1 MDLNDFSSASN
12 PYDETELQA
21 RLKALLSQGLRH
33 PSGGANTRWTDLFG
47 GIGQDIQNSAMQRD
61 LEQRTQAQRATE
73 RQSLMSAVS
82 GYPDEV
88 QRLFMNTATRPHALA
103 LMKQIDEDKA
113 DTAYMAARGGGGS
126 RGGAA
131 PMEPVQLGEEGRN
144 APSGGGFSIGGGAQP
159 SFEDLVYAAG
169 QRNPRRAAQAKLELE
184 HRPDFRPN
192 LNPDMFQPNLSTGV
206 AGPLPGAM
214 EFLAEKA
221 KREAEA
227 KAYGDVQE
235 VGIPGDPMNKKFVSK
250 ASLLGLDN
258 RPPVPSPLAGAL
270 TVENRPSGAATTP
283 SSPPSSP
290 PSDVPLPADVMARIQ
305 AADAARGG
313 QPYVG
318 EVPPGGPAVTRALPQ
333 AVAASGGYTTR
344 SEAGKTL
351 DTHLA
356 GELPTLENTHYLA
369 RGMLERLPEL
379 KQAVKDSPGWLLG
392 RLPLEVART
401 ANSMDLVDDK
411 EMKALQVMNASE
423 SALVGPVAAAVGQK
437 LNQGFTDKD
446 LEFLRGQLPSSR
458 KSQAENEQ
466 GIKNIETF
474 LREAEASTG
483 QRIRQFNPS
492 WRPVPG
498 RGAFTNPTEPGA
510 VGSAVPGKRSSAA
523 DAEGLP
529 EGYWS
534 MTAAGSPSVMSDARY
549 EAPPDTPAPIDEGN
563 FLERG
568 LKGIERGIGM
578 GGVGVTGALPSSVAK
593 LLNLTQPAP
602 EDVRLLRKE
611 GPQTTSGRGGEM
623 FGEAAAN
630 PATYVPGSTLP
641 RAIASGA
648 LSGYT
653 APAADAKERRGNAAM
668 STLMG
673 PVGTALANRIPATE
687 LSTPAQAAARVGFED
702 IPLSQAQI
710 AGKTKAWQGEGIAKS
725 QAEALTERELQKVG
739 STAKKIDSN
748 ELEAIKAK
756 ASAEYAAMFPPDK
769 AMRMEVTDATKLR
782 NVLQPYEAVINS
794 PEFIKGSPQIK
805 AMYDFAR
812 RVEERGVPRA
822 IPADIVQGALQ
833 DVARIEHPV
842 IQAKLRNEL
851 NSFAKKDMTEAEL
864 AAFEKLNTTWGAIRD
879 LGRVRTK
886 EGLIVPSSLKG
897 EGGDFVKQFGVQD
910 PKAYKMGQGERW
922 GTLGAAAGVAASTM
936 GMPGAGYVAMT
947 AAPAIAHGVERGRG
961 ALQGALGT
969 SRVLNADPAVK
980 QLIEMLRSGT
990 QLTPRE
996 LLEARRQQN
1005 AAQ

>member
-113 DTAYMAARGGGGS
+113 DTAYMAARGGG

-290 PSDVPLPADVMARIQ
+290 PSDVPLPADVMARIL

-344 SEAGKTL
+344 SERGKTM
-351 DTHLA
+351 DVQLA
-356 GELPTLENTHYLA
+356 QELPKREDEYYGAHLIITNV
-369 RGMLERLPEL
+369 LPEL
-379 KQAVKDSPGWLLG
+379 KQAVKDNPGWLYGSLPVMGQNIAQSLDMVTPKEAKAAQILASAEAALMGPMSKESNLG
-392 RLPLEVART
+392 T
-401 ANSMDLVDDK
+401 S
-411 EMKALQVMNASE
+411 
-423 SALVGPVAAAVGQK
+423 
-437 LNQGFTDKD
+437 QGFTDKD
-446 LEFLRGQLPSSR
+446 REFVQQRLTSAK
-458 KSQAENEQ
+458 KSEITNEQAFADIERYFRTKKDQAESR
-466 GIKNIETF
+466 
-474 LREAEASTG
+474 L
-483 QRIRQFNPS
+483 RQFNPD
-492 WRPVPG
+492 WKP
-498 RGAFTNPTEPGA
+498 ATNPTEPGA
-510 VGSAVPGKRSSAA
+510 AGSAVPGKRSSAA
-523 DAEGLP
+523 DAAGLP
-529 EGYWS
+529 EGYWG

-549 EAPPDTPAPIDEGN
+549 DAPPDAPAPIDEGN
-563 FLERG
+563 ILERG

-578 GGVGVTGALPSSVAK
+578 GGVGVTGALPRSVAQM
-593 LLNLTQPAP
+593 LNLTQPAP
-602 EDVRLLRKE
+602 EDVRLLRRE
-611 GPQTTSGRGGEM
+611 GPQTTVGKGGEM
-623 FGEAAAN
+623 FGEATAN
-630 PATYVPGSTLP
+630 PATYIPGSTLP
-641 RAIASGA
+641 RAIAAGA

-653 APAADAKERRGNAAM
+653 APAADAKERRGNAAI
-668 STLMG
+668 SSLMG
-673 PVGTALANRIPATE
+673 PVGTVLANRIPATE
-687 LSTPAQAAARVGFED
+687 LSTPAQAAARIGFED

>member
-1 MDLNDFSSASN
+1 MQPEDFAPVTSSYEEDELKQLRAALASRLRAG
-12 PYDETELQA
+12 ETQHPGWQGVFGDFTNRIANRSEEAKLEARAQA
-21 RLKALLSQGLRH
+21 LHQQERQSMMEATTGLPEDVRRMLISPNKTVQQMGH
-33 PSGGANTRWTDLFG
+33 EAWKQLRMEERDNAAFAQVMGGANAEPLQVG
-47 GIGQDIQNSAMQRD
+47 GPGIPPGVAVDQQAPSASGGPGGMTFD
-61 LEQRTQAQRATE
+61 QRAMMAS
-73 RQSLMSAVS
+73 RSSN
-82 GYPDEV
+82 P
-88 QRLFMNTATRPHALA
+88 AL
-103 LMKQIDEDKA
+103 QTFFKA
-113 DTAYMAARGGGGS
+113 QM
-126 RGGAA
+126 
-131 PMEPVQLGEEGRN
+131 
-144 APSGGGFSIGGGAQP
+144 
-159 SFEDLVYAAG
+159 
-169 QRNPRRAAQAKLELE
+169 E
-184 HRPDFRPN
+184 HRDPKEVHPDRMY
-192 LNPDMFQPNLSTGV
+192 LQPGGNYG
-206 AGPLPGAM
+206 AMPGAM
-214 EFLAEKA
+214 DALSEIEKR
-221 KREAEA
+221 KAEA
-227 KAYGDVQE
+227 KAFGEVQE
-235 VGIPGDPMNKKFVSK
+235 VNTPGDPMNKRLVSR
-250 ASLLGLDN
+250 ADVLGLRN
-258 RPPVPSPLAGAL
+258 SAPVPSPLAGAL
-270 TVENRPSGAATTP
+270 RAENGPPGAATAP
-283 SSPPSSP
+283 YSPPSSP

-318 EVPPGGPAVTRALPQ
+318 EVQPGGPAVTRALPQ
-333 AVAASGGYTTR
+333 AVAASSGYTTR

-369 RGMLERLPEL
+369 RNMLERLPEL

-549 EAPPDTPAPIDEGN
+549 DAPPDTPAPIDEGN

-673 PVGTALANRIPATE
+673 PVGTVLANRIPATE
-687 LSTPAQAAARVGFED
+687 VGTAAQAAARAGFED

-710 AGKTKAWQGEGIAKS
+710 AGKTKAWQGEGIAQS

-739 STAKKIDSN
+739 STAKKIDPN

-769 AMRMEVTDATKLR
+769 ALRMEVTDATKLR
-782 NVLQPYEAVINS
+782 NVLLPYESVINS

-812 RVEERGVPRA
+812 RVEERGASRA

-833 DVARIEHPV
+833 DVARVEHPV

-851 NSFAKKDMTEAEL
+851 NSFVKKDMTAPEL
-864 AAFEKLNTTWGAIRD
+864 AAFEKLGTTWGALQD
-879 LGRVRTK
+879 LSRVRTK
-886 EGLIVPSSLKG
+886 DGLIVPSSLKG
-897 EGGDFVKQFGVQD
+897 EGGDFVKEFGIRD
-910 PKAYKMGQGERW
+910 PKPYQMGKGEGL

-936 GMPGAGYVAMT
+936 GIPAAGYMAIT
-947 AAPAIAHGVERGRG
+947 AAPAIAHGIEHGRG

-969 SRVLNADPAVK
+969 SRVLNADPAVA
-980 QLIEMLRSGT
+980 QLIEMLRSGV

-996 LLEARRQQN
+996 LIEARRQRN
-1005 AAQ
+1005 APQ